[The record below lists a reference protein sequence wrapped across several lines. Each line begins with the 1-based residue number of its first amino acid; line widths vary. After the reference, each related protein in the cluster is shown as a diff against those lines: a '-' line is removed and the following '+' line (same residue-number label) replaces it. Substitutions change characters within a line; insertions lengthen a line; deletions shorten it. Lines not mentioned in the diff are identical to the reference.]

1 MRHKAGFVT
10 AILFSWFLLLGVPSA
25 FAETE
30 ARQRLLEVFEKISA
44 VNGWQEI
51 PFGSNNGDNTITI
64 TLTDGDPL
72 TDVDGLENGEIDD
85 PGALATTSS
94 GSTSSSGGGGGGGCF
109 ITSAAASQTPSA
121 RMVLIL
127 PLVFGGMFRIYSTI
141 RD

>member
-10 AILFSWFLLLGVPSA
+10 AILFAWFLLLGVPSA

-30 ARQRLLEVFEKISA
+30 ALQKLLEVFEKISA

-51 PFGSNNGDNTITI
+51 PFGSNNGDNTITV

-72 TDVDGLENGEIDD
+72 TDADGLENGEIDD

-94 GSTSSSGGGGGGGCF
+94 GSTSSSGGGGGCF
-109 ITSAAASQTPSA
+109 IASAAASQTPA
-121 RMVLIL
+121 AWTVLIL
-127 PLVFGGMFRIYSTI
+127 LLVVGGVFRICGTI